1 MKKDFSK
8 FVPVFTVENWDEFET
23 LFRGCGSV
31 VFRGQSDSSW
41 ELTTNYERK
50 FKTNVGRE
58 SSMIKRCIS
67 EGHLYVQNPPAMDDY
82 VSWLAEMQHY
92 GASTRLLD
100 VTRSKYI
107 AMFFAVK
114 ENKDKDG
121 AIWAFD
127 AIRSDKAL
135 YDILKPYLSVVEME
149 RDWIGEAADGILP
162 YQDTGCKIANAA
174 IGCEPAQTIT
184 KIDKSLN
191 KCRGVLNKLYKKG
204 LIVHVVPDR
213 INRRMLA
220 QQGEFLFPF
229 NIRLTFVQNLLGA
242 VKGNKYEG
250 ELIGFGDSKIR
261 KKAMGTTTPN
271 VIKVVIPSS
280 FKEEFMDHLLDMNIS
295 YQTLFPDEEGFMK
308 SLQYQKMRSRNL
320 ITSRWESGKLIWSVN
335 EFDL

>member
-23 LFRGCGSV
+23 LFRGCGPV

-100 VTRSKYI
+100 VSRSKYS

-135 YDILKPYLSVVEME
+135 YDMLKPYLSVVEME

-229 NIRLTFVQNLLGA
+229 NISLTFVQNLLGA

-320 ITSRWESGKLIWSVN
+320 ITSRWESGKLILSVN

>member
-8 FVPVFTVENWDEFET
+8 FVPIFTVENWDEFET
-23 LFRGCGSV
+23 LFRGCGPV

-107 AMFFAVK
+107 AMFFAVS
-114 ENKDKDG
+114 EMKDG
-121 AIWAFD
+121 VDGAVWAFNTV
-127 AIRSDKAL
+127 RSDKAL
-135 YDILKPYLSVVEME
+135 YDMLNTNMSVVKVKSNHESGFQ
-149 RDWIGEAADGILP
+149 DAILP

-242 VKGNKYEG
+242 VGGNKYEG

-261 KKAMGTTTPN
+261 KK
-271 VIKVVIPSS
+271 
-280 FKEEFMDHLLDMNIS
+280 
-295 YQTLFPDEEGFMK
+295 
-308 SLQYQKMRSRNL
+308 
-320 ITSRWESGKLIWSVN
+320 
-335 EFDL
+335 

>member
-1 MKKDFSK
+1 
-8 FVPVFTVENWDEFET
+8 
-23 LFRGCGSV
+23 
-31 VFRGQSDSSW
+31 
-41 ELTTNYERK
+41 
-50 FKTNVGRE
+50 VGRE

-135 YDILKPYLSVVEME
+135 YDMLKPYLSVVEME

-229 NIRLTFVQNLLGA
+229 NISLTFVQNLLGA

-320 ITSRWESGKLIWSVN
+320 ITSRWESGKLILSVN

>member
-23 LFRGCGSV
+23 LFRGCGPV

-135 YDILKPYLSVVEME
+135 YDMFKPYLSVVEME

-229 NIRLTFVQNLLGA
+229 NISLTFVQNLLGA

-320 ITSRWESGKLIWSVN
+320 ITSRWESGKLILSVN